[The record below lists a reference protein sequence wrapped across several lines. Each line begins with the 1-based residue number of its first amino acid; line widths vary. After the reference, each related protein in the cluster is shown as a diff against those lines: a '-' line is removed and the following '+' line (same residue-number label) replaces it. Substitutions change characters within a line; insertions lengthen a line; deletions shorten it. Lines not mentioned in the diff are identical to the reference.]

1 MYRIAIHGIFNV
13 TDMSH
18 LEYTG
23 RKSPNQGAITLSTA
37 FISHP
42 DCHDH
47 DTGEGHPENAQRLSA
62 IEDRLLS
69 SRISDIVRYL
79 DAPEVT
85 REQLLR
91 AHTAEYLDMI
101 DEVMPRQGY
110 ARLDPDTV
118 ISPAT
123 LQAAKRAAGSVV
135 LAVEEVISGGVRNAF
150 CSVRPPGHHAESD
163 RALGFC
169 IYSNLAIGVKHA
181 LEEHGLKKVA
191 VVDFDVHQAN
201 GTEDILIGDDRVLYC
216 SIFQHPF
223 FPYTPLPEN
232 NERVISIPL
241 EASAASAEFRAAV
254 TDHWLPALE
263 QFQPEMLFI
272 SAGFDAH
279 RDDEMSYVN
288 LTDADFRWVSEE
300 LTRVADTFASGR
312 IVSSLEG
319 GYEVNSLARCVE
331 SHMRVLMGL

>member
-1 MYRIAIHGIFNV
+1 M
-13 TDMSH
+13 
-18 LEYTG
+18 
-23 RKSPNQGAITLSTA
+23 STA

-47 DTGEGHPENAQRLSA
+47 DTGEGHPENALRLSA

-69 SRISDIVRYL
+69 SRISDFVRYL

-91 AHTAEYLDMI
+91 AHSADYLAMI
-101 DEVMPRQGY
+101 DAVIPRQGY

-118 ISPAT
+118 ISSGT
-123 LQAAKRAAGSVV
+123 LQAAKRAAGSVI
-135 LAVEEVISGGVRNAF
+135 LAVDQLISGQIRNAF

-169 IYSNLAIGVKHA
+169 IYSNIAIGVKHA

-201 GTEDILIGDDRVLYC
+201 GTENILIGDDRVLYC

-241 EASAASAEFRAAV
+241 DASATSTEFRAAV

-263 QFQPEMLFI
+263 QFEPEMIFV

-279 RDDEMSYVN
+279 RDDEMSYVS

-300 LTRVADTFASGR
+300 IVRMADISASGR
-312 IVSSLEG
+312 IVSALEG
-319 GYEVNSLARCVE
+319 GYDIHSLARCVE
-331 SHMRVLMGL
+331 THIRVLMGL

>member
-1 MYRIAIHGIFNV
+1 M
-13 TDMSH
+13 
-18 LEYTG
+18 
-23 RKSPNQGAITLSTA
+23 STA

-47 DTGEGHPENAQRLSA
+47 DTGEDHPENAIRLSA
-62 IEDRLLS
+62 IEDRLLA
-69 SRISDIVRYL
+69 SRISDFVRYL

-91 AHTAEYLDMI
+91 AHTAEYLEMI
-101 DEVMPRQGY
+101 DAVMPRQGY

-118 ISPAT
+118 ISPGT
-123 LQAAKRAAGSVV
+123 LQAAKRAAGSVI
-135 LAVEEVISGGVRNAF
+135 LAVDQLMSGQIRNAF
-150 CSVRPPGHHAESD
+150 CAVRPPGHHAESD

-169 IYSNLAIGVKHA
+169 IYSNIAIGVKHA
-181 LEEHGLKKVA
+181 LQEHGLKKVA

-201 GTEDILIGDDRVLYC
+201 GTENILIGDDRVLYC

-223 FPYTPLPEN
+223 FPYTTLPEN
-232 NERVISIPL
+232 SERVISIPL
-241 EASAASAEFRAAV
+241 EASAASTEFRAAV

-263 QFQPEMLFI
+263 QFEPEMIFV

-279 RDDEMSYVN
+279 RDDEMSYVS
-288 LTDADFRWVSEE
+288 LTDADFRWVIEE
-300 LTRVADTFASGR
+300 IVRMADISASGR
-312 IVSSLEG
+312 IVSALEG
-319 GYEVNSLARCVE
+319 GYEIHSLARCAE

>member
-1 MYRIAIHGIFNV
+1 M
-13 TDMSH
+13 
-18 LEYTG
+18 
-23 RKSPNQGAITLSTA
+23 STA

-47 DTGEGHPENAQRLSA
+47 DTGEDHPENAKRLSA
-62 IEDRLLS
+62 IEDRLLA
-69 SRISDIVRYL
+69 SRISDFVRYL

-91 AHTAEYLDMI
+91 AHTAQYLEMI
-101 DEVMPRQGY
+101 DAVMPRQGH

-118 ISPAT
+118 ISPGT
-123 LQAAKRAAGSVV
+123 LQAAKRAAGSVI
-135 LAVEEVISGGVRNAF
+135 LAVDQLMSGQIRNAF
-150 CSVRPPGHHAESD
+150 CAVRPPGHHAESD

-169 IYSNLAIGVKHA
+169 IYSNIAIGVKHA
-181 LEEHGLKKVA
+181 LEVHGLKKVA

-201 GTEDILIGDDRVLYC
+201 GTENILIGDDRVLYC

-223 FPYTPLPEN
+223 FPYTTLPEN
-232 NERVISIPL
+232 SERVISIPL
-241 EASAASAEFRAAV
+241 EASAASTEFRAAV

-263 QFQPEMLFI
+263 QFEPEMIFV

-279 RDDEMSYVN
+279 RDDEMSYVS
-288 LTDADFRWVSEE
+288 LTDADFRWVIEE
-300 LTRVADTFASGR
+300 IVRMADISASGR
-312 IVSSLEG
+312 IVSALEG
-319 GYEVNSLARCVE
+319 GYELHSLARCAE